1 MSAMFNPAHPGEVLK
16 EWLNGMSVTKA
27 ASKLHVAR
35 TYLSRLLNGRASISV
50 DMALRLASA
59 LNTTPESWLEMQ
71 TNYDL
76 WQAKQKPLP
85 EVERLVA

>member
-1 MSAMFNPAHPGEVLK
+1 MSEMFNPAHPGEVLK
-16 EWLNGMSVTKA
+16 EWLNGMSVTQA
-27 ASKLHVAR
+27 ANKLHVAL
-35 TYLSRLLNGRASISV
+35 THLSRILYGRASISV
-50 DMALRLASA
+50 DMALRLASV

-85 EVERLVA
+85 EVERLIA